1 MALTQGAVMADR
13 DKELFER
20 NQTLIARMAVPPTRA
35 QILAQIDEG
44 LREAIQLAVRLNDRN
59 LVRGLR
65 MVHLDLCQIMRGAL
79 RFLGKS

>member
-1 MALTQGAVMADR
+1 MADR

-44 LREAIQLAVRLNDRN
+44 LREAIQLAVGLNDRN

-65 MVHLDLCQIMRGAL
+65 MAHLDLCQIMRGEDL
-79 RFLGKS
+79 KKEG